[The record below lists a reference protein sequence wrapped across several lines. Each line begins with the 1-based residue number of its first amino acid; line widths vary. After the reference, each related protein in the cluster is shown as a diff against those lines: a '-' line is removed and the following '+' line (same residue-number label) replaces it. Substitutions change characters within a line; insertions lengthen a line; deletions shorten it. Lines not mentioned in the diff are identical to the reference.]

1 MPRALLSVYDKTG
14 LIEFS
19 SVLVQHGWDLVASGG
34 TEKSLCEAGL
44 PVTSLEQVT
53 GMPEMLGGRVKTLH
67 PAIHAGILTRNLPED
82 IAALEQY
89 GYAPIDM
96 VVCNL
101 YPFQDTVA
109 KPGVSLQDAI
119 EQIDIGGVTLLRAA
133 AKNFFHVVVLCDVN
147 DYAKVVAEL
156 QNAAEVDI
164 ATRRKLAMKAFAH
177 TRDYDTAIHAYL
189 STELAPGLEADAL
202 PHQLSFG
209 LQQTETLRYGEN
221 PHQAG
226 GFYSRT
232 NGTGPLGGKF
242 VGGQKQLSYNN
253 YLDLDAAWRTASAF
267 DDPTVVIVKHLT
279 PIGIA
284 TADTIAEAYPH
295 ALAAD
300 PVSAFGGVVAVNR
313 EVDSAFVTALGSVFT
328 EAIAAPGFTDEAVAM
343 FADKRKNCRL
353 VQMSRPFDG
362 AEYEVRSVQ
371 GGMLIQRPDMG
382 DPEGTIFKTVTN
394 RKPTPEEYEAMQ
406 YAWKAVQHVRSN
418 AIVIAQPNRVVG
430 VGGGLP
436 SRVDAVKLAITKAG
450 ENAVGAALASDA
462 YFPFADGVE
471 AAIAAG
477 VTAIIQ
483 PGGSI
488 RDGEVIEAAD
498 KANIAMIFTNTRHF
512 RH

>member
-14 LIEFS
+14 LIDFAF
-19 SVLVQHGWDLVASGG
+19 VLAGLGWDLVAGGG
-34 TEKSLCEAGL
+34 TEKALREVGL
-44 PVTSLEQVT
+44 SVTSLEQVT

-67 PAIHAGILTRNLPED
+67 PAVHAGILTRNVPED
-82 IAALEQY
+82 IEVLAKY

-109 KPGVSLQDAI
+109 RRGVALQDAI

-133 AKNFFHVVVLCDVN
+133 AKNFFHVIVLCDHN
-147 DYAKVVAEL
+147 DYAKISDEL
-156 QNAAEVDI
+156 QRAAEVDI
-164 ATRRKLAMKAFAH
+164 ATRRKLAVKAFAH

-189 STELAPGLEADAL
+189 SAEMAPGLEADAL

-209 LQQTETLRYGEN
+209 LQQTETIRYGEN

-232 NGTGPLGGKF
+232 SGTGPLGGEF

-253 YLDLDAAWRTASAF
+253 YLDLNAAWRAVSSF
-267 DDPTVVIVKHLT
+267 DGPTVVIVKHLT

-284 TADTIAEAYPH
+284 TSDTIAEAYKL
-295 ALAAD
+295 ALEAD
-300 PVSAFGGVVAVNR
+300 PVSAFGSVLAVNR
-313 EVDSAFVTALGSVFT
+313 EVDKAFVEALGSVFT
-328 EAIAAPGFTDEAVAM
+328 EAIAAPGFSEEACAI
-343 FADKRKNCRL
+343 FTDKRKNCRL
-353 VQMSRPFDG
+353 VHMPRPFDG
-362 AEYEVRSVQ
+362 TEYEVRSVQ

-382 DPEGTIFKTVTN
+382 DPEGTIFKTVTE

-471 AAIAAG
+471 AAITAG
-477 VTAIIQ
+477 VTAVIQ

-488 RDGEVIEAAD
+488 RDGEVIEAAN
-498 KANIAMIFTNTRHF
+498 KANIAMIFTGTRHF

>member
-14 LIEFS
+14 LVEFS
-19 SVLVQHGWDLVASGG
+19 SILVKHGWDLVASGG
-34 TEKSLCEAGL
+34 TEKALRDVGL

-82 IAALEQY
+82 IEALSKL

-109 KPGVSLQDAI
+109 RKGVALQDAI

-133 AKNFFHVVVLCDVN
+133 AKNFFHVIVLCDYN
-147 DYAKVVAEL
+147 DYAKISEEI
-156 QNAAEVDI
+156 QTAAGVDI
-164 ATRRKLAMKAFAH
+164 ATRRRLAVKAFAH

-189 STELAPGLEADAL
+189 SAEIAPGLEADAL
-202 PHQLSFG
+202 PQQISFG
-209 LQQTETLRYGEN
+209 LHQTETIRYGEN

-232 NGTGPLGGKF
+232 AGTGPLGGEF

-253 YLDLDAAWRTASAF
+253 YLDLNAAWRAVSSF
-267 DDPTVVIVKHLT
+267 DGPTVVIVKHLT

-284 TADTIAEAYPH
+284 TAETADEAYKY

-313 EVDSAFVTALGSVFT
+313 EVDEAFVDALGSVFT
-328 EAIAAPGFTDEAVAM
+328 EAIAAPGFTEEAVAI
-343 FADKRKNCRL
+343 FSDKRKNCRL
-353 VQMSRPFDG
+353 VQLSRPFDG
-362 AEYEVRSVQ
+362 TEYEVRSVQ

-382 DPEGTIFKTVTN
+382 DPEGTIFKTVTD

-418 AIVIAQPNRVVG
+418 AIVIARPNRVVG

-436 SRVDAVKLAITKAG
+436 SRVDAVRLAVTKAG

-462 YFPFADGVE
+462 YFPFADGIE
-471 AAIAAG
+471 AAIEAG
-477 VTAIIQ
+477 VTAVIQ

-488 RDGEVIEAAD
+488 RDAEVIEAAN
-498 KANIAMIFTNTRHF
+498 KANIAMIFTGTRHF